1 MQITVVGLGAVGAL
15 IAARL
20 LDAGHSVAAL
30 ARGQT
35 LAAVREHGIELIRPG
50 AGPGTSAER
59 RSTHRLPVSD
69 DVQALPAAELVVV
82 ALKGPAFAAS
92 AQALTPLWADG
103 AMVLPAMNGVPWWFM
118 STQAGA
124 AASPLVSVDPAG
136 SIAAALPLAQ
146 VLGCVVHLACSC
158 PRPGQVLHAFGERLI
173 VGEPRGAAF
182 SPGARV
188 ESVVAALTRAGF
200 QAEASTDVRRDIWY
214 KLWGNMTTNPISA
227 LTGASADRIIDD
239 DLVRAFMSRAM
250 GEAAAIGERIGC
262 PIAQSAEDRIG
273 LTRQLGAFKTS
284 MLQDAEAGRPLELDA
299 LVGAVREIGQR
310 VGLDT
315 PNIDALFGLTRLMG
329 RQRGLYG

>member
-30 ARGQT
+30 ARGPT
-35 LAAVREHGIELIRPG
+35 LAAVRERGIEWIRPG
-50 AGPGTSAER
+50 ADGQR

-69 DVQALPAAELVVV
+69 DVRALPAAELVIV
-82 ALKGPAFAAS
+82 ALKGPAFAAAAAS
-92 AQALTPLWADG
+92 LSPLWADG
-103 AMVLPAMNGVPWWFM
+103 AMVMPAMNGVPWWFM
-118 STQAGA
+118 STRAGA
-124 AASPLVSVDPAG
+124 KAAPLLCVDPAG
-136 SIAAALPLAQ
+136 AIAAALPLEQ

-158 PRPGQVLHAFGERLI
+158 PQPGQVLHAFGERLI
-173 VGEPRGAAF
+173 VGEPGGSAQG
-182 SPGARV
+182 PGARV
-188 ESVVAALTRAGF
+188 ERVCAELATAGF

-227 LTGASADRIIDD
+227 LTGASADLIIDD
-239 DLVRAFMSRAM
+239 ELVRAFMARAM

>member
-1 MQITVVGLGAVGAL
+1 MKITVVGLGAVGAL

-30 ARGQT
+30 ARGPT
-35 LAAVREHGIELIRPG
+35 LDAVREHGIELIRPRADG
-50 AGPGTSAER
+50 ER
-59 RSTHRLPVSD
+59 RSRHRLLVSD

-82 ALKGPAFAAS
+82 ALKGPAFAAAATS
-92 AQALTPLWADG
+92 LAPLWADG
-103 AMVLPAMNGVPWWFM
+103 AMVMPAMNGVPWWFM
-118 STQAGA
+118 DTVAGGA
-124 AASPLVSVDPAG
+124 AAPLLSVDPAG
-136 SIAAALPLAQ
+136 AIQTSLPLDQ

-158 PRPGQVLHAFGERLI
+158 PQPGTVRHAFGERLI
-173 VGEPRGAAF
+173 VGEPRGGA
-182 SPGARV
+182 PGPGERV
-188 ESVVAALTRAGF
+188 EGVVAALTRAGF

-239 DLVRAFMSRAM
+239 DLVRAFMARAM

-299 LVGAVREIGQR
+299 LVGAVREIGLR